1 MNIGPL
7 ALDLLTLKQGII
19 LLWALWMTLVV
30 ILNVFDVFKSSGR
43 LPETWKFSSGN
54 FWYIGQVTKIYNTPA
69 WINWLMFI
77 SVIVWEI
84 FGGILLWAALLD
96 FTGSSY
102 GLVDAA
108 FVVNIALWGAFIVMD
123 ELFQAWA
130 AEIGNSNAMEAHR
143 SLFVAWLVSL
153 MAIHLL

>member
-1 MNIGPL
+1 VNIGSL

-30 ILNVFDVFKSSGR
+30 ILNVFDVFKSAGQ

-69 WINWLMFI
+69 WINWVMFLG
-77 SVIVWEI
+77 VIVWEI
-84 FGGILLWAALLD
+84 FGGILLWVALFD

-102 GLVDAA
+102 AIIDAA

-143 SLFVAWLVSL
+143 SLFVAWLISL